1 MALSVQAQLKK
12 VLAPFARAVGVDIKK
27 LKEGKQDKLQAG
39 LNIQISEEGVISATA
54 PNQAPDL
61 SAYSTTEQI
70 TTLVDGKVAGLVKE
84 EALNTKLADYA
95 TTTSVD
101 TKLADYSTLTAVD
114 TKLADYTTT
123 TALTTKLADY
133 ATTTSVD
140 TKLTDYTTTA
150 ALTTKLGDYATTAS
164 LTTTLADYA
173 KAAEVQPKLTA
184 GPGISISGEG
194 VITAAAPDLT
204 GYVKEEALDFG
215 ELDLVAEYEAGKN
228 GTVESEGPQGPPPR
242 TETGATP
249 SPAEPPA
256 MGKPQ

>member
-27 LKEGKQDKLQAG
+27 LKDGKQDKLQAG

-95 TTTSVD
+95 TTASVD
-101 TKLADYSTLTAVD
+101 
-114 TKLADYTTT
+114 
-123 TALTTKLADY
+123 TKLADY

-140 TKLTDYTTTA
+140 TKLADYTNTAALNTKLADYATTTAVDTKLADYTTTA

-184 GPGISISGEG
+184 GTGISISEHGE
-194 VITAAAPDLT
+194 ITSTVDLT
-204 GYVKEEALDFG
+204 GYVKEETLEFG
-215 ELDLVAEYEAGKN
+215 DLDLVAEYEAGKRGEAAAPEASAET
-228 GTVESEGPQGPPPR
+228 GTPTPAEGPQ
-242 TETGATP
+242 
-249 SPAEPPA
+249 
-256 MGKPQ
+256 Q

>member
-1 MALSVQAQLKK
+1 MALSIQAQLKK

-101 TKLADYSTLTAVD
+101 TKLADYSTITAVD
-114 TKLADYTTT
+114 TKLA
-123 TALTTKLADY
+123 
-133 ATTTSVD
+133 
-140 TKLTDYTTTA
+140 DYTTTA

-204 GYVKEEALDFG
+204 GYVREEALDFG
-215 ELDLVAEYEAGKN
+215 TLDLVAEYEAGKN
-228 GTVESEGPQGPPPR
+228 GEAAAPVSSA
-242 TETGATP
+242 ETGTP
-249 SPAEPPA
+249 GVGSPA
-256 MGKPQ
+256 Q

>member
-27 LKEGKQDKLQAG
+27 LKDGKQDKLQAG

-101 TKLADYSTLTAVD
+101 TKLADYSTITAVD
-114 TKLADYTTT
+114 TKLA
-123 TALTTKLADY
+123 
-133 ATTTSVD
+133 
-140 TKLTDYTTTA
+140 DYTTTA

-184 GPGISISGEG
+184 GTGISISEHGE
-194 VITAAAPDLT
+194 ITSTVDLT

-228 GTVESEGPQGPPPR
+228 GEAAAPVASA
-242 TETGATP
+242 ETGTP
-249 SPAEPPA
+249 GVGSPA
-256 MGKPQ
+256 Q

>member
-27 LKEGKQDKLQAG
+27 LKDGKQDKLQAG

-95 TTTSVD
+95 TTASVD
-101 TKLADYSTLTAVD
+101 TKLADYATTTAVD
-114 TKLADYTTT
+114 TKLADYTN
-123 TALTTKLADY
+123 TAALNTKLADY
-133 ATTTSVD
+133 ATTTAVD
-140 TKLTDYTTTA
+140 TKLADYTTTA

-184 GPGISISGEG
+184 GPGIT
-194 VITAAAPDLT
+194 ITENNQIVATPPDLT
-204 GYVKEEALDFG
+204 GYVKEEALDFST
-215 ELDLVAEYEAGKN
+215 LDLVAEYEAGKR
-228 GTVESEGPQGPPPR
+228 GEAAAPEAS
-242 TETGATP
+242 TETGDQA
-249 SPAEPPA
+249 PP
-256 MGKPQ
+256 Q

>member
-101 TKLADYSTLTAVD
+101 TKLADYSTITAVD
-114 TKLADYTTT
+114 TKLA
-123 TALTTKLADY
+123 
-133 ATTTSVD
+133 
-140 TKLTDYTTTA
+140 DYTTTA

-184 GPGISISGEG
+184 GPGIT
-194 VITAAAPDLT
+194 ITENNQIVATPPDLT
-204 GYVKEEALDFG
+204 GYVKEEALDLG
-215 ELDLVAEYEAGKN
+215 DLNLVAEYEAGKR
-228 GTVESEGPQGPPPR
+228 GETEAAAPEASA
-242 TETGATP
+242 ETGTP
-249 SPAEPPA
+249 TPAD
-256 MGKPQ
+256 GLKPQ

>member
-27 LKEGKQDKLQAG
+27 LKDGKQDKLQAG

-101 TKLADYSTLTAVD
+101 TKLADY
-114 TKLADYTTT
+114 
-123 TALTTKLADY
+123 
-133 ATTTSVD
+133 
-140 TKLTDYTTTA
+140 TTTA

-184 GPGISISGEG
+184 GTGISISEHGE
-194 VITAAAPDLT
+194 IAATVDLT

-215 ELDLVAEYEAGKN
+215 DLDLVAEYEAGKN
-228 GTVESEGPQGPPPR
+228 GTAEAAAT
-242 TETGATP
+242 TETGTP
-249 SPAEPPA
+249 GVGSPA
-256 MGKPQ
+256 Q

>member
-27 LKEGKQDKLQAG
+27 LKDGKQDKLQAG

-101 TKLADYSTLTAVD
+101 TKLADY
-114 TKLADYTTT
+114 
-123 TALTTKLADY
+123 
-133 ATTTSVD
+133 
-140 TKLTDYTTTA
+140 TTTA

-184 GPGISISGEG
+184 GTGISISEHGE
-194 VITAAAPDLT
+194 ITSTVDLT

-215 ELDLVAEYEAGKN
+215 ELDLVAEYEAGKTN
-228 GTVESEGPQGPPPR
+228 GIEAAADDPEHVYVAAPPI
-242 TETGATP
+242 G
-249 SPAEPPA
+249 
-256 MGKPQ
+256 

>member
-84 EALNTKLADYA
+84 EALTTKLADYA

-101 TKLADYSTLTAVD
+101 TKLA
-114 TKLADYTTT
+114 
-123 TALTTKLADY
+123 
-133 ATTTSVD
+133 
-140 TKLTDYTTTA
+140 DYTTTA

-204 GYVKEEALDFG
+204 GYVKEEALDFST
-215 ELDLVAEYEAGKN
+215 LDLVAEYEAGKR
-228 GTVESEGPQGPPPR
+228 GETEAAAPVAGAESPQ
-242 TETGATP
+242 
-249 SPAEPPA
+249 
-256 MGKPQ
+256 Q

>member
-27 LKEGKQDKLQAG
+27 LKDGKQDKLQAG

-61 SAYSTTEQI
+61 SAYSTTEQV

-101 TKLADYSTLTAVD
+101 TKLADY
-114 TKLADYTTT
+114 
-123 TALTTKLADY
+123 

-140 TKLTDYTTTA
+140 TKLADYTTTA

-204 GYVKEEALDFG
+204 GYVKEEALDFST
-215 ELDLVAEYEAGKN
+215 LDLVAEYEAGKN
-228 GTVESEGPQGPPPR
+228 GTIHSAPDEPGDHVYVAAPPI
-242 TETGATP
+242 G
-249 SPAEPPA
+249 
-256 MGKPQ
+256 

>member
-12 VLAPFARAVGVDIKK
+12 VLVPFARAVGVDIKK
-27 LKEGKQDKLQAG
+27 LKDGKQDKLQAG

-123 TALTTKLADY
+123 
-133 ATTTSVD
+133 
-140 TKLTDYTTTA
+140 A

-204 GYVKEEALDFG
+204 GYVKEEALDFST
-215 ELDLVAEYEAGKN
+215 LDLVAEYEAGKSDTIHSAPDEP
-228 GTVESEGPQGPPPR
+228 GDHVYVAAPPV
-242 TETGATP
+242 A
-249 SPAEPPA
+249 
-256 MGKPQ
+256 

>member
-27 LKEGKQDKLQAG
+27 LKDGKQDKLQAG

-101 TKLADYSTLTAVD
+101 TKLADYSTTTAVD
-114 TKLADYTTT
+114 TKLA
-123 TALTTKLADY
+123 
-133 ATTTSVD
+133 
-140 TKLTDYTTTA
+140 DYTTTA

-184 GPGISISGEG
+184 GTGISISEHGE
-194 VITAAAPDLT
+194 ITSTVDLT

-215 ELDLVAEYEAGKN
+215 DLNLVAEYEAGKN
-228 GTVESEGPQGPPPR
+228 GEAEAPAATG
-242 TETGATP
+242 ETATP
-249 SPAEPPA
+249 DVDIPV
-256 MGKPQ
+256 Q

>member
-39 LNIQISEEGVISATA
+39 LNIQISEEGIISATA

-84 EALNTKLADYA
+84 EALNTKLGDYA

-101 TKLADYSTLTAVD
+101 TKLADYSTTTAVD
-114 TKLADYTTT
+114 TKLA
-123 TALTTKLADY
+123 
-133 ATTTSVD
+133 
-140 TKLTDYTTTA
+140 DYTTTA

-184 GPGISISGEG
+184 GTGITISEHGEIAST
-194 VITAAAPDLT
+194 VDLT

-228 GTVESEGPQGPPPR
+228 GEAAAPVASA
-242 TETGATP
+242 ETGTP
-249 SPAEPPA
+249 GVGSPA
-256 MGKPQ
+256 Q

>member
-27 LKEGKQDKLQAG
+27 LKDGKQDKLQAG

-123 TALTTKLADY
+123 
-133 ATTTSVD
+133 
-140 TKLTDYTTTA
+140 A

-204 GYVKEEALDFG
+204 GYVKEEALDFST
-215 ELDLVAEYEAGKN
+215 LDLVAEYEAGKS
-228 GTVESEGPQGPPPR
+228 GTVHSAPDAPGDHVYVAAPPI
-242 TETGATP
+242 G
-249 SPAEPPA
+249 
-256 MGKPQ
+256 

>member
-12 VLAPFARAVGVDIKK
+12 VLTPFARAVGVDIKK

-101 TKLADYSTLTAVD
+101 TKLADYSTITAVD
-114 TKLADYTTT
+114 TKLA
-123 TALTTKLADY
+123 
-133 ATTTSVD
+133 
-140 TKLTDYTTTA
+140 DYTTTA

-184 GPGISISGEG
+184 GTGISISEHGE
-194 VITAAAPDLT
+194 IAATVDLT

-228 GTVESEGPQGPPPR
+228 GTAEAAAT
-242 TETGATP
+242 TETGTP
-249 SPAEPPA
+249 AVSPQA
-256 MGKPQ
+256 

>member
-27 LKEGKQDKLQAG
+27 LKDGKQDKLQAG

-101 TKLADYSTLTAVD
+101 TKLADYSTTTAVD
-114 TKLADYTTT
+114 TKLA
-123 TALTTKLADY
+123 
-133 ATTTSVD
+133 
-140 TKLTDYTTTA
+140 DYTTTA

-173 KAAEVQPKLTA
+173 KAAEVQSKLTA

-204 GYVKEEALDFG
+204 GYVREEALDFG
-215 ELDLVAEYEAGKN
+215 TLDLVAEYEAGKN
-228 GTVESEGPQGPPPR
+228 GTPVE
-242 TETGATP
+242 TEEAHAATP
-249 SPAEPPA
+249 SPAQPP
-256 MGKPQ
+256 QQ

>member
-27 LKEGKQDKLQAG
+27 LKDGKQDKLQAG

-101 TKLADYSTLTAVD
+101 TKLADY
-114 TKLADYTTT
+114 
-123 TALTTKLADY
+123 
-133 ATTTSVD
+133 
-140 TKLTDYTTTA
+140 TTTA
-150 ALTTKLGDYATTAS
+150 ALTTKLGDYATTTSVDTKLADYSTTTAVDTKLADYTTTAS

-184 GPGISISGEG
+184 GTGISISEHGE
-194 VITAAAPDLT
+194 ITSTVDLT

-228 GTVESEGPQGPPPR
+228 GEAEAPVAATG
-242 TETGATP
+242 ETGTQGVG
-249 SPAEPPA
+249 SPA
-256 MGKPQ
+256 Q

>member
-101 TKLADYSTLTAVD
+101 TKLADYSTITAVD
-114 TKLADYTTT
+114 TKLA
-123 TALTTKLADY
+123 
-133 ATTTSVD
+133 
-140 TKLTDYTTTA
+140 DYTTTA

-184 GPGISISGEG
+184 GPGIT
-194 VITAAAPDLT
+194 ITENNQIVANPPDLT

-215 ELDLVAEYEAGKN
+215 DLNLVAEYEAGKR
-228 GTVESEGPQGPPPR
+228 GEAVAPEASA
-242 TETGATP
+242 ETGTP
-249 SPAEPPA
+249 TPAD
-256 MGKPQ
+256 GSKPQ

>member
-27 LKEGKQDKLQAG
+27 LKDGKQDKLQAG

-101 TKLADYSTLTAVD
+101 TKLADYSTTTAVD
-114 TKLADYTTT
+114 TKLA
-123 TALTTKLADY
+123 
-133 ATTTSVD
+133 
-140 TKLTDYTTTA
+140 DYTTTA

-184 GPGISISGEG
+184 GTGISISEHGE
-194 VITAAAPDLT
+194 IAATVDLT

-215 ELDLVAEYEAGKN
+215 DLDLVAEYEAGKN
-228 GTVESEGPQGPPPR
+228 GEAAAPVATEGGNSAPGV
-242 TETGATP
+242 G
-249 SPAEPPA
+249 SPA
-256 MGKPQ
+256 Q

>member
-70 TTLVDGKVAGLVKE
+70 TTLVDGKVAGLAKE

-101 TKLADYSTLTAVD
+101 TKLADYSTTTAVD
-114 TKLADYTTT
+114 TKLA
-123 TALTTKLADY
+123 
-133 ATTTSVD
+133 
-140 TKLTDYTTTA
+140 DYTTTA

-184 GPGISISGEG
+184 GTGISISEHGE
-194 VITAAAPDLT
+194 ITSTVDLT

-228 GTVESEGPQGPPPR
+228 GTAEAAAT
-242 TETGATP
+242 TETGTP
-249 SPAEPPA
+249 GVGSPA
-256 MGKPQ
+256 Q

>member
-27 LKEGKQDKLQAG
+27 LKDGKQDKLQAG

-101 TKLADYSTLTAVD
+101 TKLADYSTITAVD
-114 TKLADYTTT
+114 TKLA
-123 TALTTKLADY
+123 
-133 ATTTSVD
+133 
-140 TKLTDYTTTA
+140 DYTTTA

-184 GPGISISGEG
+184 GPGIT
-194 VITAAAPDLT
+194 ITENNQIVANPPDLT

-215 ELDLVAEYEAGKN
+215 TLDLVAEYEAGKR
-228 GTVESEGPQGPPPR
+228 GEAVAPEASA
-242 TETGATP
+242 ETGTP
-249 SPAEPPA
+249 TPADGP
-256 MGKPQ
+256 KPQ

>member
-84 EALNTKLADYA
+84 EALTTKLADYA

-101 TKLADYSTLTAVD
+101 TKLADYSTITAVD
-114 TKLADYTTT
+114 TKLA
-123 TALTTKLADY
+123 
-133 ATTTSVD
+133 
-140 TKLTDYTTTA
+140 DYTTTA

-184 GPGISISGEG
+184 GTGISISEHGE
-194 VITAAAPDLT
+194 IAATVDLT

-228 GTVESEGPQGPPPR
+228 GTAEAAAPVAGAESPQ
-242 TETGATP
+242 
-249 SPAEPPA
+249 
-256 MGKPQ
+256 Q

>member
-27 LKEGKQDKLQAG
+27 LKDGKQDKLQAG

-101 TKLADYSTLTAVD
+101 TKLADYSTTTAVD
-114 TKLADYTTT
+114 TKLA
-123 TALTTKLADY
+123 
-133 ATTTSVD
+133 
-140 TKLTDYTTTA
+140 DYTTTA

-204 GYVKEEALDFG
+204 GYVKEEALDFST
-215 ELDLVAEYEAGKN
+215 LDLVAEYEAGKR
-228 GTVESEGPQGPPPR
+228 GETEAAAPVASA
-242 TETGATP
+242 ETGTQGVG
-249 SPAEPPA
+249 SPA
-256 MGKPQ
+256 Q

>member
-27 LKEGKQDKLQAG
+27 LKDGKQDKLQAG

-101 TKLADYSTLTAVD
+101 TKLADY
-114 TKLADYTTT
+114 
-123 TALTTKLADY
+123 
-133 ATTTSVD
+133 
-140 TKLTDYTTTA
+140 TTTA

-184 GPGISISGEG
+184 GTGITISEHGEIAST
-194 VITAAAPDLT
+194 VDLT

-228 GTVESEGPQGPPPR
+228 GEAAAPVASA
-242 TETGATP
+242 ETGTP
-249 SPAEPPA
+249 GVGSPA
-256 MGKPQ
+256 Q

>member
-27 LKEGKQDKLQAG
+27 LKDGKQDKLQAG

-101 TKLADYSTLTAVD
+101 TKLADYSTTTAVD
-114 TKLADYTTT
+114 TKLA
-123 TALTTKLADY
+123 
-133 ATTTSVD
+133 
-140 TKLTDYTTTA
+140 DYTTTA

-184 GPGISISGEG
+184 GTGISISEHGE
-194 VITAAAPDLT
+194 ITSTVDLT

-215 ELDLVAEYEAGKN
+215 DLNLVAEYEAGKN
-228 GTVESEGPQGPPPR
+228 GEAEAPAATG
-242 TETGATP
+242 ETATP
-249 SPAEPPA
+249 GVGSPA
-256 MGKPQ
+256 Q

>member
-27 LKEGKQDKLQAG
+27 LKDGKQDKLQAG

-95 TTTSVD
+95 TTASVD
-101 TKLADYSTLTAVD
+101 
-114 TKLADYTTT
+114 
-123 TALTTKLADY
+123 TKLADY
-133 ATTTSVD
+133 ATTTAVD
-140 TKLTDYTTTA
+140 TKLGDYTNTTALNTKLADYATITAVDTKLADYTTTA

-184 GPGISISGEG
+184 GPGIT
-194 VITAAAPDLT
+194 ITENNQIVATPPDLT
-204 GYVKEEALDFG
+204 GYVKEEALDFST
-215 ELDLVAEYEAGKN
+215 LDLVAEYEAGKR
-228 GTVESEGPQGPPPR
+228 GEAVAPEAS
-242 TETGATP
+242 TETGDQA
-249 SPAEPPA
+249 PP
-256 MGKPQ
+256 Q

>member
-27 LKEGKQDKLQAG
+27 LKDGKQDKLQAG

-101 TKLADYSTLTAVD
+101 TKLADYSTTTAVD
-114 TKLADYTTT
+114 TKLA
-123 TALTTKLADY
+123 
-133 ATTTSVD
+133 
-140 TKLTDYTTTA
+140 DYTTTA

-184 GPGISISGEG
+184 GTGIAISEHGE
-194 VITAAAPDLT
+194 ITSTVDLT

-228 GTVESEGPQGPPPR
+228 GTAESEGPQGPPPR

>member
-27 LKEGKQDKLQAG
+27 LKDGKQDKLQAG

-101 TKLADYSTLTAVD
+101 TKLADYSTITAVD
-114 TKLADYTTT
+114 TKLADYTTI
-123 TALTTKLADY
+123 
-133 ATTTSVD
+133 V
-140 TKLTDYTTTA
+140 

-184 GPGISISGEG
+184 GTGISISEHGE
-194 VITAAAPDLT
+194 ITSTVDLT

-228 GTVESEGPQGPPPR
+228 GEAAAPVASA
-242 TETGATP
+242 ETGTP
-249 SPAEPPA
+249 GVGSPA
-256 MGKPQ
+256 Q

>member
-101 TKLADYSTLTAVD
+101 TKLADYSTTTAVD
-114 TKLADYTTT
+114 TKLA
-123 TALTTKLADY
+123 
-133 ATTTSVD
+133 
-140 TKLTDYTTTA
+140 DYTTTA

-204 GYVKEEALDFG
+204 GYVREEALDFST
-215 ELDLVAEYEAGKN
+215 LDLVAEYEAGKN
-228 GTVESEGPQGPPPR
+228 GEAAAPVAATS
-242 TETGATP
+242 ETGTP
-249 SPAEPPA
+249 TPAAPP
-256 MGKPQ
+256 QQ

>member
-27 LKEGKQDKLQAG
+27 LKDGKQDKLQAG

-95 TTTSVD
+95 TTASVD
-101 TKLADYSTLTAVD
+101 TKLADYATTTAVD
-114 TKLADYTTT
+114 TKLADYTNT
-123 TALTTKLADY
+123 TALNTKLADY
-133 ATTTSVD
+133 ATITAVD
-140 TKLTDYTTTA
+140 TKLADYT
-150 ALTTKLGDYATTAS
+150 TTAS

-184 GPGISISGEG
+184 GPGIT
-194 VITAAAPDLT
+194 ITENNQIVATPPDLT
-204 GYVKEEALDFG
+204 GYVKEEALDFST
-215 ELDLVAEYEAGKN
+215 LDLVAEYEAGKR
-228 GTVESEGPQGPPPR
+228 GEAAAPEAS
-242 TETGATP
+242 TETGDQA
-249 SPAEPPA
+249 PP
-256 MGKPQ
+256 Q

>member
-27 LKEGKQDKLQAG
+27 LKDGKQDKLQAG

-101 TKLADYSTLTAVD
+101 TKLADYSTITAVD
-114 TKLADYTTT
+114 TKLA
-123 TALTTKLADY
+123 
-133 ATTTSVD
+133 
-140 TKLTDYTTTA
+140 DYTTTA

-184 GPGISISGEG
+184 GTGISISEHGE
-194 VITAAAPDLT
+194 ITSTVDLT

-215 ELDLVAEYEAGKN
+215 DLNLVAEYEAGKN
-228 GTVESEGPQGPPPR
+228 GTAESEGPQGPPPR

>member
-27 LKEGKQDKLQAG
+27 LKDGKQDKLQAG

-95 TTTSVD
+95 TTASVD
-101 TKLADYSTLTAVD
+101 TKLADYATTTAVD
-114 TKLADYTTT
+114 TKLADYTN
-123 TALTTKLADY
+123 TAALNTKLADY
-133 ATTTSVD
+133 ATITAVD
-140 TKLTDYTTTA
+140 TKLADYTTTA

-184 GPGISISGEG
+184 GTGISISEHGE
-194 VITAAAPDLT
+194 IAATVDLT
-204 GYVKEEALDFG
+204 GYVKEEALEFG
-215 ELDLVAEYEAGKN
+215 DLDLVAEYEAGKR
-228 GTVESEGPQGPPPR
+228 GEASAPEAG
-242 TETGATP
+242 
-249 SPAEPPA
+249 AEPGVQAP
-256 MGKPQ
+256 PQ

>member
-27 LKEGKQDKLQAG
+27 LKDGKQDKLQAG

-95 TTTSVD
+95 TTASVD
-101 TKLADYSTLTAVD
+101 TKLADYATTTAVD
-114 TKLADYTTT
+114 TKLADYTNT
-123 TALTTKLADY
+123 TALNTKLADY
-133 ATTTSVD
+133 ATITAVD
-140 TKLTDYTTTA
+140 TKLADYTTTA

-184 GPGISISGEG
+184 GPGIT
-194 VITAAAPDLT
+194 ITENNQIVANPPDLT
-204 GYVKEEALDFG
+204 GYVKEEALDFST
-215 ELDLVAEYEAGKN
+215 LDLVAEYEAGKR
-228 GTVESEGPQGPPPR
+228 GEAAAPEAS
-242 TETGATP
+242 
-249 SPAEPPA
+249 AEPGVQAP
-256 MGKPQ
+256 PQ

>member
-1 MALSVQAQLKK
+1 MALSIQAQLKK

-27 LKEGKQDKLQAG
+27 LKDGKQDKLQAG

-123 TALTTKLADY
+123 AALTTKLA
-133 ATTTSVD
+133 
-140 TKLTDYTTTA
+140 
-150 ALTTKLGDYATTAS
+150 DYATTAS

-204 GYVKEEALDFG
+204 GYVKEEALDFST
-215 ELDLVAEYEAGKN
+215 LDLVAEYEAGKS
-228 GTVESEGPQGPPPR
+228 GTIHSAPDAPGDHIYVAAPPV
-242 TETGATP
+242 A
-249 SPAEPPA
+249 
-256 MGKPQ
+256 

>member
-1 MALSVQAQLKK
+1 MALSIQAQLKK

-95 TTTSVD
+95 TTASVD
-101 TKLADYSTLTAVD
+101 TKLADYSTITAVD
-114 TKLADYTTT
+114 TKLA
-123 TALTTKLADY
+123 
-133 ATTTSVD
+133 
-140 TKLTDYTTTA
+140 DYTTTA

-184 GPGISISGEG
+184 GTGISISGEG

-204 GYVKEEALDFG
+204 GYVREEALDFST
-215 ELDLVAEYEAGKN
+215 LDLVAEYEAGKN
-228 GTVESEGPQGPPPR
+228 GTPVASEENAGGNPAP
-242 TETGATP
+242 ATP
-249 SPAEPPA
+249 PGV
-256 MGKPQ
+256 GKPQ

>member
-27 LKEGKQDKLQAG
+27 LKDGKQDKLQAG

-95 TTTSVD
+95 TTASVD
-101 TKLADYSTLTAVD
+101 TKLADYATTTAVD
-114 TKLADYTTT
+114 TKLADYTN
-123 TALTTKLADY
+123 TAALNTKLADY
-133 ATTTSVD
+133 ATITAVD
-140 TKLTDYTTTA
+140 TKLADYTTTA

-184 GPGISISGEG
+184 GPGIT
-194 VITAAAPDLT
+194 ITENNQIVATPPDLT
-204 GYVKEEALDFG
+204 GYVKEEALDFST
-215 ELDLVAEYEAGKN
+215 LDLVAEYEAGKR
-228 GTVESEGPQGPPPR
+228 GEAVAPEAS
-242 TETGATP
+242 
-249 SPAEPPA
+249 AEPGVQAP
-256 MGKPQ
+256 PQ

>member
-101 TKLADYSTLTAVD
+101 TKLADY
-114 TKLADYTTT
+114 
-123 TALTTKLADY
+123 
-133 ATTTSVD
+133 
-140 TKLTDYTTTA
+140 TTTA
-150 ALTTKLGDYATTAS
+150 ALTTKLADYATTAS

-204 GYVKEEALDFG
+204 GYVKEEALDFST
-215 ELDLVAEYEAGKN
+215 LDLVAEYEAGKS
-228 GTVESEGPQGPPPR
+228 GTIHSAPDAPGDHVYVAAPPV
-242 TETGATP
+242 G
-249 SPAEPPA
+249 
-256 MGKPQ
+256 

>member
-27 LKEGKQDKLQAG
+27 LKDGKQDKLQAG

-114 TKLADYTTT
+114 TKLADY
-123 TALTTKLADY
+123 A
-133 ATTTSVD
+133 
-140 TKLTDYTTTA
+140 TTA

-204 GYVKEEALDFG
+204 GYVKEEALDFST
-215 ELDLVAEYEAGKN
+215 LDLVAEYEAGKS
-228 GTVESEGPQGPPPR
+228 GTIHSAPDAPGDHVYVAAPPV
-242 TETGATP
+242 A
-249 SPAEPPA
+249 
-256 MGKPQ
+256 

>member
-27 LKEGKQDKLQAG
+27 LKDGKQDKLQAG

-101 TKLADYSTLTAVD
+101 TKLADYSTITAVD
-114 TKLADYTTT
+114 TKLA
-123 TALTTKLADY
+123 
-133 ATTTSVD
+133 
-140 TKLTDYTTTA
+140 DYTTTA

-204 GYVKEEALDFG
+204 GYVKEEALDFST
-215 ELDLVAEYEAGKN
+215 LDLVAEYEAGKR
-228 GTVESEGPQGPPPR
+228 GETEAAA
-242 TETGATP
+242 TAETGTP
-249 SPAEPPA
+249 VVSPQA
-256 MGKPQ
+256 

>member
-27 LKEGKQDKLQAG
+27 LKDGKQDKLQAG

-95 TTTSVD
+95 TTT
-101 TKLADYSTLTAVD
+101 AVD
-114 TKLADYTTT
+114 TKLADYTNT
-123 TALTTKLADY
+123 TALNTKLADY
-133 ATTTSVD
+133 ATITAVD

-184 GPGISISGEG
+184 GTGISISEHGE
-194 VITAAAPDLT
+194 IAATVDLT
-204 GYVKEEALDFG
+204 GYVKEEALEFG
-215 ELDLVAEYEAGKN
+215 DLDLVAEYEAGKR
-228 GTVESEGPQGPPPR
+228 GEAVAPEASAETG
-242 TETGATP
+242 TETGVQAP
-249 SPAEPPA
+249 S
-256 MGKPQ
+256 QQ

>member
-101 TKLADYSTLTAVD
+101 TKLADYSTITAVD
-114 TKLADYTTT
+114 TKLA
-123 TALTTKLADY
+123 
-133 ATTTSVD
+133 
-140 TKLTDYTTTA
+140 DYTTTA

-184 GPGISISGEG
+184 GPGIT
-194 VITAAAPDLT
+194 ITENNQIVANPPDLT
-204 GYVKEEALDFG
+204 GYVKEEALDFST
-215 ELDLVAEYEAGKN
+215 LDLVAEYEAGKRGEAAAPEASAEI
-228 GTVESEGPQGPPPR
+228 GTPTPADGP
-242 TETGATP
+242 
-249 SPAEPPA
+249 
-256 MGKPQ
+256 KPQ